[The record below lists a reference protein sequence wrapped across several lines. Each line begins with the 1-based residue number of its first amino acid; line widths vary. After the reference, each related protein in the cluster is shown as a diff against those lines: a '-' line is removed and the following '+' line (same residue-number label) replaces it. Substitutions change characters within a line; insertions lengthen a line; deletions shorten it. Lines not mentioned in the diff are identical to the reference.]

1 MKLVYIGAFGMAGV
15 LARYL
20 LGEASSALPLPSFP
34 WGTFLVNL
42 LGAFLIGLAFVAGT
56 EKALLSPELRL
67 GLTVGFLGGFTTFSA
82 LALESV
88 ALYSEGRAWHA
99 ALYLTLTNLLGVGA
113 VLAGISLG
121 RVLIVGRPG

>member
-1 MKLVYIGAFGMAGV
+1 MKLVYIGVFGVLGV

-20 LGEASSALPLPSFP
+20 LGEASSTFPLPAFP
-34 WGTFLVNL
+34 WGTFVVNL

-56 EKALLSPELRL
+56 EKAMLSPELRL

-99 ALYLTLTNLLGVGA
+99 ALYLILTNAIGMGA

-121 RVLIVGRPG
+121 RLAFR